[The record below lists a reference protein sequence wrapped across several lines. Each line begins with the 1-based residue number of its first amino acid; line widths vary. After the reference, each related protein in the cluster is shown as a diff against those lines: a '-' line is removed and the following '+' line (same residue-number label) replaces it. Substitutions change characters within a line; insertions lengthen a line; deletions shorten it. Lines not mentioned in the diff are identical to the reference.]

1 MAKNFKAGYP
11 SKVIW
16 RMVRKNEDI
25 QDRLMPSIDTCFTD
39 PNNDDI
45 INVTYLKTKRM
56 SVGDVIKELEQ
67 IPDKTLPVTLPFSHE
82 HNKPVGQI
90 LNYQGTVT
98 PLPLMY
104 STAAVKMTKAEY
116 DQYVID
122 RCALADICESKAI
135 QCIEKAVNLVTTYE
149 GEYELPMTIHVASNR
164 FGFGGIPLTQP
175 SIDAIKRFVQEA
187 MDDGPDINVLKVE
200 IDDMFTA
207 YAKRWGFNM
216 VFKITISEK

>member
-1 MAKNFKAGYP
+1 MAKNFQAGYP

-16 RMVRKNEDI
+16 RMARKNEDI

-39 PNNDDI
+39 PNNDNI
-45 INVTYLKTKRM
+45 INVTYLKIKRM
-56 SVGDVIKELEQ
+56 SVGDVIKELKK
-67 IPDKTLPVTLPFSHE
+67 IPDKTLPVTLPLNRK

-90 LNYQGTVT
+90 VSYQGTVT
-98 PLPLMY
+98 PLSSNY

-135 QCIEKAVNLVTTYE
+135 QCIETNVNRVTSYE
-149 GEYELPMTIHVASNR
+149 GEYELPMTIHVTTKH

-187 MDDGPDINVLKVE
+187 MDDGPDTNTLKVT

-207 YAKRWGFNM
+207 YARRWGFNM
-216 VFKITISEK
+216 VFKVTISEK